1 MKLIGNFFKLKS
13 NTMDEKIF
21 ANGFSFKRKDNAP
34 EFVVGRLSMKVD
46 DAIEFIKNNQ
56 KNGWINLDVKKARTG
71 NFYIELDTYT
81 PKDGESPT
89 EAKRMPSKAQSPK
102 SSHFE
107 MTGDDEDVP
116 F

>member
-1 MKLIGNFFKLKS
+1 
-13 NTMDEKIF
+13 MDEKIF

-46 DAIEFIKNNQ
+46 DAIEFIKQHQ

-81 PKDGESPT
+81 PKDRESAT
-89 EAKRMPSKAQSPK
+89 EAKSVTNKPK
-102 SSHFE
+102 SQLQ
-107 MTGDDEDVP
+107 MTDESDEGDGELP

>member
-1 MKLIGNFFKLKS
+1 ME
-13 NTMDEKIF
+13 EKIF

-46 DAIEFIKNNQ
+46 DAIEFIKANQ

-71 NFYIELDTYT
+71 NFYIELDTYS
-81 PKDGESPT
+81 PKEGESST
-89 EAKRMPSKAQSPK
+89 EAKRMPNKSQSPK
-102 SSHFE
+102 SSNFDIA
-107 MTGDDEDVP
+107 GDDDDVP

>member
-1 MKLIGNFFKLKS
+1 ME
-13 NTMDEKIF
+13 EKIF

-46 DAIEFIKNNQ
+46 DAIEFIKQHQ

-81 PKDGESPT
+81 PKGGESST
-89 EAKRMPSKAQSPK
+89 EAKQMTNKAQSSKKPI
-102 SSHFE
+102 
-107 MTGDDEDVP
+107 EDTEEDLP